1 MQNIVQYVLVA
12 LVLAWIV
19 VRQVRGRYVAPGRL
33 AVLPAILVVLG
44 LGSAASITWSAAAV
58 AVVAGELLL
67 TAVLGVVRGALTH
80 LTLREGYLYQRGGG
94 LGLALWVVSIGAR
107 VLTGIGASAIGL
119 GAAAEATITLSF
131 GVSLAV
137 QFVVL
142 GLRVRRDGRPL
153 RPADR
158 GRRAAAGRATLDR

>member
-1 MQNIVQYVLVA
+1 MENMVQYVLVA

-19 VRQVRGRYVAPGRL
+19 VRQVRGRYVATGRL
-33 AVLPAILVVLG
+33 VVLPAILIVLG
-44 LGSAASITWSAAAV
+44 LGSAATVTWTGLAV
-58 AVVAGELLL
+58 AVVAVELLI
-67 TAVLGVVRGALTH
+67 TAALGVVRGALTH

-107 VLTGIGASAIGL
+107 VLTEIGASTMGL
-119 GAAAEATITLSF
+119 GVAAKATITLSF
-131 GVSLAV
+131 GVSLAA

-153 RPADR
+153 WPGDR
-158 GRRAAAGRATLDR
+158 GRRVPAGRATLDR